1 MDLRRARALLAVVF
15 AATVLIGLNATMLSV
30 ALPSAVDDLGATP
43 LQGSWMLLSYL
54 VVSGAGLVLS
64 GQLADC
70 LELAPVFR
78 VGLGAF
84 AVSGLALAVSGEP
97 TLFIAARALQG
108 AGAALLLS
116 TAAAIITVSHPTARR
131 RGAMGV
137 YLAGFSIAQ
146 VSGPMIGGVVTS
158 TVGWRWLFLIGF
170 VIAVGALVLGWVPL
184 ARLPRRGFTGLRV
197 DLAGNALIV
206 VVTSVLLVAFAGV
219 QQVGWTGRRT
229 VVLLV
234 VAAVAV
240 PLFVAVE
247 HRSRWPAIA
256 VDLLRD
262 RAFALANLAA
272 FCLCMG
278 RVVPAVVL
286 SLWFQGYEGD
296 DPVTAALKVT
306 PLAAAVTVGTLAVG
320 RVMAGRDD
328 VVVSR
333 VTAAG
338 AVTGAALLL
347 AALLRDGRRRRLPRG
362 SGRPGP
368 VRGCL
373 PDRQL
378 HDDPRDA
385 SPAPGGDRQRHPH
398 DGAADRGVTGHRAAH
413 LARHG
418 PSPATGCRGLLRR
431 ARGPARRGR
440 TRRRGGRARRRG
452 LRPRGGE
459 RGRPPRGGGPAPSRH
474 ALWNVLT
481 TN

>member
-84 AVSGLALAVSGEP
+84 AVSGLALAVSAEP

-116 TAAAIITVSHPTARR
+116 TASAIITVSHPTARR

-234 VAAVAV
+234 VAVVAV

-347 AALLRDGRRRRLPRG
+347 AALLRDGDAAVFLVGLVVLGLSAGAFQTVNSTMILGMRPLRQAGTVNGIRTTAQQTAVSLGTALLISLGTARL
-362 SGRPGP
+362 
-368 VRGCL
+368 L
-373 PDRQL
+373 PPD
-378 HDDPRDA
+378 
-385 SPAPGGDRQRHPH
+385 
-398 DGAADRGVTGHRAAH
+398 AADYFAGRADRLDAAARNAVEAGHVVAVCVLVGVSAV
-413 LARHG
+413 
-418 PSPATGCRGLLRR
+418 GLL
-431 ARGPARRGR
+431 AVVAL
-440 TRRRGGRARRRG
+440 RRRGTLSGT
-452 LRPRGGE
+452 
-459 RGRPPRGGGPAPSRH
+459 S
-474 ALWNVLT
+474 
-481 TN
+481 

>member
-30 ALPSAVDDLGATP
+30 ALPSAVDDLGASP
-43 LQGSWMLLSYL
+43 VQGSWMLLSYL

-78 VGLGAF
+78 VGLGTF
-84 AVSGLALAVSGEP
+84 AVSGLALAASGDP
-97 TLFIAARALQG
+97 VIFIAARAVQG

-116 TAAAIITVSHPTARR
+116 TAAAIVTVSHPAARR

-170 VIAVGALVLGWVPL
+170 AIALGALVLGWVPL
-184 ARLPRRGFTGLRV
+184 GHLPRRGFTGLRV
-197 DLAGNALIV
+197 DLAGNGVIV

-219 QQVGWTGRRT
+219 PQVGWTGRRT
-229 VVLLV
+229 VILLV

-262 RAFALANLAA
+262 RAFALANVAA
-272 FCLCMG
+272 FCLCVG

-286 SLWFQGYEGD
+286 SLWFQGYQGD

-306 PLAAAVTVGTLAVG
+306 PLAVAVTVGTLAVG
-320 RVMAGRDD
+320 PVVAGRDD
-328 VVVSR
+328 VVISR

-338 AVTGAALLL
+338 AVTGSALLL
-347 AALLRDGRRRRLPRG
+347 AALLRDGDAVLFLVGLVVLGLSAGAFQTVNSTMILGMR
-362 SGRPGP
+362 P
-368 VRGCL
+368 VRRAGTVNGIRTTAQQSAVSLGTALLISLGTARLL
-373 PDRQL
+373 PPDAASYFAGRADRL
-378 HDDPRDA
+378 DAAARDA
-385 SPAPGGDRQRHPH
+385 LE
-398 DGAADRGVTGHRAAH
+398 TGHV
-413 LARHG
+413 LAVCVLVG
-418 PSPATGCRGLLRR
+418 VSAVGLL
-431 ARGPARRGR
+431 AVVGL
-440 TRRRGGRARRRG
+440 RRRGTLSG
-452 LRPRGGE
+452 
-459 RGRPPRGGGPAPSRH
+459 AP
-474 ALWNVLT
+474 
-481 TN
+481 